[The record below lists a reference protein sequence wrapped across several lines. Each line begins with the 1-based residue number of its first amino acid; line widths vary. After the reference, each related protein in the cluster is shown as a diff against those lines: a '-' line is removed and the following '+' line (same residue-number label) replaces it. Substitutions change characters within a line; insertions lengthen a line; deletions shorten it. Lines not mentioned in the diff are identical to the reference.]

1 MVDTLSPEQRR
12 LCMSRIAGKNTKPEL
27 VIRKALFRQGF
38 RYKLHDKNLP
48 GKPDLVF
55 PEYNAVIFIHGC
67 FWHGH
72 NCDLFN
78 WPTTNTKFWR
88 KKITGN
94 READLKN
101 YNYLKKEGWYIL
113 TIWGCALK
121 GKKKKPLNK
130 IVKSVESWLLYETR
144 NKTIR
149 GQS

>member
-12 LCMSRIAGKNTKPEL
+12 LCMSRISGKNTKPEL

-38 RYKLHDKNLP
+38 RYKLHDKNLH

-72 NCDLFN
+72 NCNLFN
-78 WPTTNTKFWR
+78 WPETNTTFWR
-88 KKITGN
+88 EKITGN
-94 READLKN
+94 RMIDLKN
-101 YNYLKKEGWYIL
+101 YKHLKKDGWYIL

-121 GKKKKPLNK
+121 GKKKKPLDK
-130 IVKSVESWLLYETR
+130 IVESVESWLLYETR

-149 GQS
+149 G